1 MEGRLLLV
9 EKKNPYENIA
19 LEEAMLRHGNKFT
32 FRLWSNQ
39 LSIIIGR
46 AQLAKIETD
55 LDYCKKIGIPIVR
68 RISGGGAVYNGPG
81 NLNWSFIIPSWY
93 RSEHIFYT
101 RDAKELVKNVGGFM
115 AACFSSLGCSSWL
128 VDSSIYSSI
137 GKISGISAY
146 ITKEAALCHGTLLVD
161 ADLEI
166 VERLTRPKEVYANR
180 KYRRSSFAKVANSFI
195 RFEDISR
202 KIREVLMLREER
214 EECIEEMEECK
225 RLTETKYIKE
235 SWNLGDP
242 FEF

>member
-9 EKKNPYENIA
+9 EKRSPYENVA
-19 LEEAMLRHGNKFT
+19 LEEAMLRRGGKFT

-55 LDYCKKIGIPIVR
+55 IDYCKKMGIPVVR
-68 RISGGGAVYNGPG
+68 RMSGGGAVYNGPG
-81 NLNWSFIIPSWY
+81 NLNWSFLIPSWY
-93 RSEHIFYT
+93 RSEYICYT
-101 RDAKELVKNVGGFM
+101 RDAKELVKSVGCFM
-115 AACFSSLGCSSWL
+115 AACFSSLGCSSRFM
-128 VDSSIYSSI
+128 DSAIYSSS

-161 ADLEI
+161 ADLEL
-166 VERLTRPKEVYANR
+166 VERLTRPKEVYADR
-180 KYRRSSFAKVANSFI
+180 KYRRSSFTKVANSFI
-195 RFEDISR
+195 GFEDVAR
-202 KIREVLMLREER
+202 KVRETFLLREER
-214 EECIEEMEECK
+214 EECMEEMEECK